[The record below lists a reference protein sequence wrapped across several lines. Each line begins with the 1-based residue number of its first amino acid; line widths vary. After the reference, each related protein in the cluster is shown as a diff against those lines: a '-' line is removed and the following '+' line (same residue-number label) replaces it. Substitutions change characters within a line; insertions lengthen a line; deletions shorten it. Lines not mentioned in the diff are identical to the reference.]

1 MKIELHSVK
10 VREVA
15 EGYEDNAEA
24 GVKGYGSKTQCCYRY
39 NQ

>member
-24 GVKGYGSKTQCCYRY
+24 GVKAMAV
-39 NQ
+39 N